1 MKNKVTAKMIR
12 KAVKILEK
20 HKLKPDGDGLIE
32 IEYPKVRTDFFTKTE
47 KEMIID
53 KFKTKGDNMTNDGD

>member
-1 MKNKVTAKMIR
+1 MKKKLTAKMIR

-20 HKLKPDGDGLIE
+20 HNKDGLNIKPVE
-32 IEYPKVRTDFFTKTE
+32 IGYPKVRADFFTKTE

-53 KFKTKGDNMTNDGD
+53 KFKTKGVISK